1 MAKGKITLQML
12 SELMANN
19 TGRSKTSAE
28 VFVRTFFTTLKEALA
43 KDNIIKV
50 KGLGTFKMVVINARE
65 SIDVN
70 TGKRVS
76 IAEYNKISFSPD
88 KNLKDKVNRPFS
100 QFETIVID
108 DEDISIVEDK
118 KVEDQI
124 TPISE
129 NETTPQIDTAPQ
141 SKSNIESNKT
151 EDGMQNVPVDSQTD
165 DSMTVDEKQRHETH
179 TTHEVTLQKKQG
191 KETTST
197 DSNKIAPHPSST
209 VVQSDTLPAEE
220 PDDNTGVHKSRNRLL
235 LWIMPAMT
243 ILVAAAYVIGY
254 MRIVD
259 TPFLSDI
266 QNRLAVTHTSVV
278 SQPPKETDNV
288 QRKQKRDDTVT
299 NSNDTTNRFP
309 QIADG
314 KYIITGIKTYRRIKP
329 DYDVRR
335 YCMQIYGREDILP
348 YVLLINEIKDESS
361 IKIGKILKFP
371 ILVENKITK

>member
-151 EDGMQNVPVDSQTD
+151 EDGMRNVPVDSQTD
-165 DSMTVDEKQRHETH
+165 DSMTVDEKQRHET
-179 TTHEVTLQKKQG
+179 G
-191 KETTST
+191 
-197 DSNKIAPHPSST
+197 
-209 VVQSDTLPAEE
+209 
-220 PDDNTGVHKSRNRLL
+220 
-235 LWIMPAMT
+235 
-243 ILVAAAYVIGY
+243 
-254 MRIVD
+254 
-259 TPFLSDI
+259 
-266 QNRLAVTHTSVV
+266 
-278 SQPPKETDNV
+278 
-288 QRKQKRDDTVT
+288 
-299 NSNDTTNRFP
+299 
-309 QIADG
+309 
-314 KYIITGIKTYRRIKP
+314 
-329 DYDVRR
+329 
-335 YCMQIYGREDILP
+335 
-348 YVLLINEIKDESS
+348 
-361 IKIGKILKFP
+361 
-371 ILVENKITK
+371 

>member
-12 SELMANN
+12 SELMATN

-28 VFVRTFFTTLKEALA
+28 VFVRTFFSTLKEALA

-118 KVEDQI
+118 SVDDQV
-124 TPISE
+124 TTISE
-129 NETTPQIDTAPQ
+129 NETTPQIDPAPQ

-151 EDGMQNVPVDSQTD
+151 EDGMRNMPVDSQTV
-165 DSMTVDEKQRHETH
+165 DSVTIDEKQRHETH
-179 TTHEVTLQKKQG
+179 ATHEVTLQKRQG
-191 KETTST
+191 TETTST
-197 DSNKIAPHPSST
+197 DSNQIAPHPSST

-220 PDDNTGVHKSRNRLL
+220 PDDNTGVPKSRNRLL
-235 LWIMPAMT
+235 LWIMPAMI

-266 QNRLAVTHTSVV
+266 KNRQAVTHTSVV
-278 SQPPKETDNV
+278 SQPPKETGNV

-299 NSNDTTNRFP
+299 NSNDTIKRFP
-309 QIADG
+309 QISDG

-371 ILVENKITK
+371 VLVENKITK